1 MVSNLLP
8 TRLAVK
14 FSGSS
19 PALITPMKDGRV
31 DEAAF
36 RRFVAWQI
44 EEGTHGLVP
53 VGTTGESPTLSPA
66 EHKRVVEICIE
77 EAAGQVPV
85 IAGTGSNNT
94 AEAIE
99 YTIHAKKAGAD
110 AALVVVPYYNKPT
123 QDGIYAHF
131 RAIAES
137 ADIPIFVYNV
147 PGRTV
152 ANISVET
159 LARLAK
165 DVPNIVGTKDA
176 SADLTRPSLQR
187 LASGEKFIQLS
198 GEDGTALGFNAHGGV
213 GCISVTANVAPR
225 LCAQLQEATL
235 KGDYAAAL
243 KLQDRLMPLHHA
255 MFVEPSP
262 CPVKYAVSLLGYCTA
277 EARLPMVPVSESTK
291 KTVRAAMVHAGLLN

>member
-1 MVSNLLP
+1 MP
-8 TRLAVK
+8 
-14 FSGSS
+14 
-19 PALITPMKDGRV
+19 
-31 DEAAF
+31 
-36 RRFVAWQI
+36 
-44 EEGTHGLVP
+44 
-53 VGTTGESPTLSPA
+53 
-66 EHKRVVEICIE
+66 
-77 EAAGQVPV
+77 
-85 IAGTGSNNT
+85 
-94 AEAIE
+94 
-99 YTIHAKKAGAD
+99 KKAGAD

-131 RAIAES
+131 RAVAES
-137 ADIPIFVYNV
+137 VKIPIFVYNV

-225 LCAQLQEATL
+225 LCAQLQDATL

-243 KLQDRLMPLHHA
+243 LLQDRLMPLHHA
-255 MFVEPSP
+255 MFVEIKPGAGEIWRQPAWPLPAGHTVASNSCDRSRPRKP
-262 CPVKYAVSLLGYCTA
+262 CA
-277 EARLPMVPVSESTK
+277 LPWYM
-291 KTVRAAMVHAGLLN
+291 RGC